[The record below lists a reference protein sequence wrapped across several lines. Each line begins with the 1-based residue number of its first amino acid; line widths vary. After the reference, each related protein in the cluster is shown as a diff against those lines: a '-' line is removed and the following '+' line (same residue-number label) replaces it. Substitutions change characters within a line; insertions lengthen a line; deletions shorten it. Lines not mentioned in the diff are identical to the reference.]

1 MGRTG
6 MLLWS
11 CVGIQL
17 QDKELKCCESVLPA
31 LLPPGTCSV
40 PTGSSSADEVGVGRF
55 CLRDLQLG
63 CSKMLSKKPWLVF
76 VPLCSGITVSTVKD
90 NFISKT
96 GFPGCLKEGTHSV
109 VQYQAIC

>member
-1 MGRTG
+1 M
-6 MLLWS
+6 
-11 CVGIQL
+11 
-17 QDKELKCCESVLPA
+17 
-31 LLPPGTCSV
+31 